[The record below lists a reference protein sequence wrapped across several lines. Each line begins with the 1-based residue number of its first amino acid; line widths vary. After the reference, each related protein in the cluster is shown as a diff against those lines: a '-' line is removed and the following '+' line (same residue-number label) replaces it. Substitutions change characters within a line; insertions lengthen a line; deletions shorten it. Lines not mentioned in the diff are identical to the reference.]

1 MAIVKKHTAA
11 GGAFSGFWHE
21 EEHRWATQAEY
32 EVTYENGAKDK
43 EKEGE
48 AADQPDFEKLTKAQI
63 SELLTERGVE
73 HSPHL
78 TKGQLIELAQAE

>member
-1 MAIVKKHTAA
+1 MTIVKKHTAA
-11 GGAFSGFWHE
+11 GGTFSGFWHE
-21 EEHRWATQAEY
+21 EEARWTTQSEY
-32 EVTYENGAKDK
+32 EATYENGAKDK
-43 EKEGE
+43 EDPV
-48 AADQPDFEKLTKAQI
+48 ADPVDLEKLTKAQI